1 MSRDIESIHDDMMM
15 ALSDD
20 YQKTPGYPTYDFTRA
35 FAFGCASLSEDLDTA
50 EEHLDIYKMSGED
63 LERFVYQHR
72 GLSRKEG
79 NKATTTIDVIS
90 GDCTINEGDLFSTK
104 SGIVFQATETKT
116 VSDGDSFSVEAI
128 LSGTQGN
135 VAANTITQVPSTIS
149 GLTSFTNLDP
159 ATGGT
164 SDESDSDLLQ
174 RYLDNLLYPDNGCNQ
189 QAYINW
195 ATSVDGV
202 GRAKVFP
209 LANGAGTV
217 EVCITSTDMGVP
229 TADVIADVQEYIDPG
244 QTGTG
249 AGTAPVGAVCTVT
262 GATGK
267 TINVS
272 ATLNVASGYTVA
284 GVTEEI
290 EVNITAYLKEI
301 AFYRLSIDQ
310 YQTYVSYAKIGE
322 CIMDA
327 EGVLDYTNLK
337 VNNGT
342 ASVQLTDREV
352 PVLGTVTLS

>member
-15 ALSDD
+15 ALSDE
-20 YQKTPGYPTYDFTRA
+20 YQKTPGYPTYDYTRA

-50 EEHLDIYKMSGED
+50 EEHLDIFNMTGED

-72 GLSRKEG
+72 GLSRKDG
-79 NKATTTIDVIS
+79 NKALAEIQILS
-90 GDCTINEGDLFSTK
+90 GSGTINEGDLFATK
-104 SGIVFQATETKT
+104 SGIVFRSLETKA
-116 VSDGDSFSVEAI
+116 VEDNDYVQLEAVEDGTES
-128 LSGTQGN
+128 N

-149 GLTSFTNLDP
+149 GINSFTNPDP

-164 SDESDSDLLQ
+164 SKETDSDLLQ
-174 RYLDNLLYPDNGCNQ
+174 RYLDNLMYPDNGCNQ

-209 LANGAGTV
+209 LQYGAGTV
-217 EVCITSTDMGVP
+217 EVCITDSDMGVP
-229 TADVIADVQEYIDPG
+229 SSDLISDVQSYIDPG

-249 AGTAPVGAVCTVT
+249 AGVAPVGAVCTVT

-272 ATLNVASGYTVA
+272 ATLTVADGYTIADVQD
-284 GVTEEI
+284 EI
-290 EVNITAYLKEI
+290 EANITAYLKDI

-310 YQTYVSYAKIGE
+310 YQTYVSYARIGE

-327 EGVLDYTNLK
+327 EGVLDYNNLQ

-352 PVLGTVTLS
+352 PVIGTVTLS